1 MSSDRARD
9 LVREL
14 VAELESM
21 HDNFDTTRQ
30 REKPNETIEAAK
42 AWLETSNPYLAP
54 KLTPIAA
61 DDPRAVALRATTELE
76 RLRSKIADVDTAWS
90 DLLLFVQEQRL
101 VKVSEP
107 PDAFQRMHTVVLMLT
122 LDGPE
127 V

>member
-1 MSSDRARD
+1 
-9 LVREL
+9 VREL